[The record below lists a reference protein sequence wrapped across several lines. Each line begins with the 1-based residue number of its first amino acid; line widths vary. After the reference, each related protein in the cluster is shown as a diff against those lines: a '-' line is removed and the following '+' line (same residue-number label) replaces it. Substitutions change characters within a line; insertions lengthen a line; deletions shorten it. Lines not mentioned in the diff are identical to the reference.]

1 MKRFKVKSG
10 ILLKLSLYQVDS
22 KTVIQSYFMD
32 IHLKIVYLKNINKN
46 NTKYTFK
53 LFPTS

>member
-10 ILLKLSLYQVDS
+10 ILLSLFQVDS

-46 NTKYTFK
+46 NTKYMFK
-53 LFPTS
+53 LLPTS